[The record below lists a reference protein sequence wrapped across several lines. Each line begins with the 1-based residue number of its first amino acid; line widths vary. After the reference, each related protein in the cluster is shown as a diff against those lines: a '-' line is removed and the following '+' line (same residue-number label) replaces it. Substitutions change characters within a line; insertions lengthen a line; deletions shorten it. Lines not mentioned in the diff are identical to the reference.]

1 MSRLSAAVPGAFTL
15 ALFLAGCAPDSG
27 PAPEPSAPAPV
38 PEAYLEFDIGQ
49 LQTAMDAGELS
60 AAELV
65 DYHLERIEAL
75 DRNGPE
81 LGSVIEINP
90 DARAIAESL
99 DEERRTSGARGPL
112 HGIPVLLKANID
124 TGDQMKTTAGSVAL
138 EDHRAPDDAHIVG
151 QLRDAGAVILG
162 KANLSE
168 WANFRSTRSS
178 SGWSSIGGQVRNP
191 YDPLRNPC
199 GSSSGSGVSVAAN
212 LTVLAVG
219 TETDGS
225 IVCPSSING
234 IVGIKPTLG
243 LVSRDGIIPIAISQ
257 DTAGPMARTVRD
269 AALMLN
275 AMSASD
281 PNDPANGDRPASI
294 PDYASGLDENG
305 LAGKRIGAIRNYG
318 GAGSHPGVDEA
329 FDAALDALRA
339 AGAEVVDNINPD
351 TEGMGDFEYEV
362 LLFEYKAGLAAYFEE
377 SGAPV
382 RNLAD
387 VIAFNEANA
396 DRAMPFFGQEHM
408 IAAESR
414 GGLDDPTYLEALA
427 ESKRIAKA
435 AIDSALE
442 EHNLDALV
450 APSNGPAWMTDH
462 VNGDSYGIGSSS
474 LAAVSGYPNV
484 TVPSGYVFD
493 LPVGLSFIGAAFD
506 EQALIRMAYAFEQ
519 ATKARRTPDYR

>member
-1 MSRLSAAVPGAFTL
+1 MRRLTVVTFLFVIGLSA
-15 ALFLAGCAPDSG
+15 CAPEQPG
-27 PAPEPSAPAPV
+27 PPPPAADAAAPD
-38 PEAYLEFDIGQ
+38 AYLEYDIAR
-49 LQTAMDAGELS
+49 LQASMDTGELS
-60 AAELV
+60 AVDLV
-65 DYHLERIEAL
+65 DFYLARIEAI
-75 DRNGPE
+75 DRSGPR
-81 LGSVIEINP
+81 LNSVIELNP
-90 DARAIAESL
+90 DARTIAEAL
-99 DEERRTSGARGPL
+99 DDERQSTGPRSPL

-124 TGDQMKTTAGSVAL
+124 TGDRMATTAGSLAL
-138 EDHRAPDDAHIVG
+138 EGHIAPDDANIVA

-178 SGWSSIGGQVRNP
+178 SGWSSIGGQTRNP

-199 GSSSGSGVSVAAN
+199 GSSSGSGVSISAN
-212 LTVLAVG
+212 LAVLAVG

-225 IVCPSSING
+225 IVCPASING

-275 AMSASD
+275 AMSA
-281 PNDPANGDRPASI
+281 NDPGDPASGERPAVI
-294 PDYASGLDENG
+294 PDYASGLSPDG

-318 GAGSHPGVDEA
+318 GAGSHPGVDAA

-339 AGAEVVDNINPD
+339 AGAEIVDDLEPD
-351 TEGMGDFEYEV
+351 TEGMGDHEYEV
-362 LLFEYKAGLAAYFEE
+362 LLYEYKAGLASYFAE

-382 RNLAD
+382 SSLAD

-396 DRAMPFFGQEHM
+396 ERTMPFFGQEHM
-408 IAAESR
+408 IAAEAK
-414 GGLDDPTYLEALA
+414 GGLDDPAYLEALS
-427 ESKRIAKA
+427 ESKRIARG
-435 AIDSALE
+435 AIDQALA
-442 EHNLDALV
+442 EHELDALV

-474 LAAVSGYPNV
+474 LAAISGYPNI

-493 LPVGLSFIGAAFD
+493 LPVGLSFIGRPFD
-506 EQALIRMAYAFEQ
+506 EPGLIRMAYAFEQ
-519 ATKARRTPDYR
+519 ATKARRAPDFE